1 VYGFALPSLPSVNG
15 REFIG
20 KVVEVNKKNPSTYA
34 VGDMV
39 SQLSS
44 TCYHQRTDG
53 VKILSVSTDYRD
65 LRKSAFQEYAVVS
78 QYNAVKLPQ
87 SYRGYHTASIGVAFI
102 TAAIA
107 LGVTLG
113 MVFPKAANGSALNL
127 LKVAQAQEP
136 SNVPADISDEI
147 FNSIDPRS
155 RPRNGDWIMIYGGS
169 NFPLTSARL
178 LSKVTNG

>member
-1 VYGFALPSLPSVNG
+1 
-15 REFIG
+15 
-20 KVVEVNKKNPSTYA
+20 VVEVNKKQPSTYT

-39 SQLSS
+39 SHLSS
-44 TCYHQRTDG
+44 TLFRQRTDG

-65 LRKSAFQEYAVVS
+65 PRKSAFQEYAVVS
-78 QYNAVKLPQ
+78 QINAIKLPQ
-87 SYRGYHTASIGVAFI
+87 SYRDYHAASVGVAFI

-113 MVFPKAANGSALNL
+113 MTFPTAVDGSALNL

-136 SNVPADISDEI
+136 SNVPADIYDEI
-147 FNSIDPRS
+147 FNAIDPRS

-169 NFPLTSARL
+169 NFPLTSA
-178 LSKVTNG
+178 